1 MELSNSS
8 SWTPKNK
15 PRLWTPIFHNQD
27 CSHSFQRSPDSS
39 LSLSD
44 RLVSIYSWV
53 QSTRISI
60 YFGFDLH
67 KIPISNCPLFDLHEF
82 WSAQFSICTV
92 FALQFLDLQ
101 RFRSAQYSICTDF
114 DLHGFR
120 STCISIC
127 KSILDLWIFR
137 SANQISIYRFFD
149 LQIKFRSTDF
159 SICKSNFD
167 LKIFR
172 SVLCT
177 MIKYLQYSPKWTWN
191 SQYHDILK
199 FLDTIIPIICID
211 WHSRN
216 LK

>member
-1 MELSNSS
+1 MVLVL
-8 SWTPKNK
+8 P
-15 PRLWTPIFHNQD
+15 
-27 CSHSFQRSPDSS
+27 S
-39 LSLSD
+39 LVD

-53 QSTRISI
+53 RSTRISI

-159 SICKSNFD
+159 SICKSSFD
-167 LKIFR
+167 LQIFR
-172 SVLCT
+172 SANQVSIYRFFHLQIKFHNQLGEIHT
-177 MIKYLQYSPKWTWN
+177 MPVNIHIYLKW
-191 SQYHDILK
+191 
-199 FLDTIIPIICID
+199 
-211 WHSRN
+211 
-216 LK
+216 

>member
-1 MELSNSS
+1 MVSIFIVLS
-8 SWTPKNK
+8 
-15 PRLWTPIFHNQD
+15 IDVYF
-27 CSHSFQRSPDSS
+27 
-39 LSLSD
+39 LSTWGLRTIGRGVESRKGINNLLYLGHKKSD

-53 QSTRISI
+53 RSTRISI

-159 SICKSNFD
+159 SICKSSFD
-167 LKIFR
+167 LQIVW
-172 SVLCT
+172 SANH
-177 MIKYLQYSPKWTWN
+177 IS
-191 SQYHDILK
+191 I
-199 FLDTIIPIICID
+199 
-211 WHSRN
+211 
-216 LK
+216 

>member
-1 MELSNSS
+1 MA
-8 SWTPKNK
+8 W
-15 PRLWTPIFHNQD
+15 HN
-27 CSHSFQRSPDSS
+27 CLISVKGYP
-39 LSLSD
+39 D

-53 QSTRISI
+53 RSTRISI

-159 SICKSNFD
+159 SICKSSFD
-167 LKIFR
+167 LQIFR
-172 SVLCT
+172 SANQVSIYRFFHLQIKFHNQLGEIHT
-177 MIKYLQYSPKWTWN
+177 MPVNIHIYPQPR
-191 SQYHDILK
+191 
-199 FLDTIIPIICID
+199 
-211 WHSRN
+211 HSN
-216 LK
+216 L

>member
-1 MELSNSS
+1 M
-8 SWTPKNK
+8 
-15 PRLWTPIFHNQD
+15 
-27 CSHSFQRSPDSS
+27 
-39 LSLSD
+39 D

-53 QSTRISI
+53 RSTRISI

-137 SANQISIYRFFD
+137 SANQILIYRFFD
-149 LQIKFRSTDF
+149 LQSKFQSTDVF
-159 SICKSNFD
+159 SSLNYFLSMYILICKVVFD
-167 LKIFR
+167 LKIYR
-172 SVLCT
+172 STDSFSIDVT
-177 MIKYLQYSPKWTWN
+177 VWT
-191 SQYHDILK
+191 S
-199 FLDTIIPIICID
+199 ID
-211 WHSRN
+211 
-216 LK
+216 L

>member
-1 MELSNSS
+1 MTLIS
-8 SWTPKNK
+8 T
-15 PRLWTPIFHNQD
+15 
-27 CSHSFQRSPDSS
+27 
-39 LSLSD
+39 D

-53 QSTRISI
+53 RSTRISI

-127 KSILDLWIFR
+127 KSIFDLWIFR

-149 LQIKFRSTDF
+149 LQFKFRSTDF

-167 LKIFR
+167 LLIENVSYGDNGLFLELFYFWVRIFV
-172 SVLCT
+172 SI
-177 MIKYLQYSPKWTWN
+177 IKFIN
-191 SQYHDILK
+191 
-199 FLDTIIPIICID
+199 
-211 WHSRN
+211 N
-216 LK
+216 LRDN

>member
-1 MELSNSS
+1 MV
-8 SWTPKNK
+8 K
-15 PRLWTPIFHNQD
+15 FG
-27 CSHSFQRSPDSS
+27 
-39 LSLSD
+39 D

-53 QSTRISI
+53 RSTRISI

-82 WSAQFSICTV
+82 WSAHFSICTV

-159 SICKSNFD
+159 SICKSSFDLQIVWSANHISIYRFFDLQIKFRSTDFSICKSNFD